1 MGRLSEPG
9 TLGELRELDDFTAG
23 VMIFPPRLTTIKER
37 RVSLLFDCP
46 KILRLDDIGA
56 LLQSQAREPREVHK
70 WTLKRKPNETD
81 EMFTSQ
87 PHLHQ
92 NVAHLWTRQ
101 I

>member
-9 TLGELRELDDFTAG
+9 TLGELRELDDFAAG

-37 RVSLLFDCP
+37 RVSLLLVDCP

-70 WTLKRKPNETD
+70 WTLKRKTNETD
-81 EMFTSQ
+81 EMFTS
-87 PHLHQ
+87 L
-92 NVAHLWTRQ
+92 AS
-101 I
+101 